1 MKRIGLKYI
10 SSTGKNFPAINGGKW
25 NIASN
30 FQGDFNKIL
39 SEAGIE
45 ADDFESISFFMRYVE
60 EGMLLSAVR
69 RQNVRTE
76 TGRHYESLWM
86 FVPTDISIAK
96 AEIALAASE
105 LAGIYGCP
113 DALTSMEG
121 LEDILPEIFRKE
133 FESDD
138 LPAAPIPKM
147 TGSRVGYIPYDNL
160 AEFEVILSAGYSQQY
175 SNFGLILITDYGV
188 RVEASFPR
196 VFLPELMLF
205 QQLERQKDIPEPDSQ
220 EEVDSQEE
228 PDSQEE
234 QAESEDHEE
243 QSDPEVEAGQN
254 DSDVQPEPNETDGSD
269 KLTEPEGEEI
279 KEEENPEKEMEQ
291 PTVIVKEITV
301 VPALYKRG
309 LAVSI
314 ILNLILIIILLIL
327 I

>member
-69 RQNVRTE
+69 RQYVRTE

-86 FVPTDISIAK
+86 FVPTNISIAK
-96 AEIALAASE
+96 EEIALAASE

-121 LEDILPEIFRKE
+121 LEDILPDIFRKE

-138 LPAAPIPKM
+138 RSAAPIPKM

-220 EEVDSQEE
+220 EDS
-228 PDSQEE
+228 DSQEE
-234 QAESEDHEE
+234 QAESEDH
-243 QSDPEVEAGQN
+243 DPEVEAGQN

>member
-45 ADDFESISFFMRYVE
+45 ADDFESISFFMRYIE

-96 AEIALAASE
+96 EEIALAASE

-121 LEDILPEIFRKE
+121 LEDILPDIFRKE

-138 LPAAPIPKM
+138 LPAAPISKM
-147 TGSRVGYIPYDNL
+147 AGSRVGYIPYDNL

-228 PDSQEE
+228 

-243 QSDPEVEAGQN
+243 QSDSEVEAGQN
-254 DSDVQPEPNETDGSD
+254 DSDVQPEPNEKDGSD

-291 PTVIVKEITV
+291 PTVIVKEIKV